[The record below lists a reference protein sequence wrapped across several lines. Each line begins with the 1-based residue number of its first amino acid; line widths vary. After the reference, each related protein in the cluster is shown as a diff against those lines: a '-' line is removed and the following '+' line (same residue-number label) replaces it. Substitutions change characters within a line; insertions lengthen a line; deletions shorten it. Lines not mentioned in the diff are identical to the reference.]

1 MGNFTLKL
9 RKTTKEMSD
18 VHDMV
23 YYQKCMMGGILSCGI
38 THTIV
43 CPLDIVKC
51 RMQANPGMYASV
63 GDGFKKINAA
73 EGLKGFTLGWL
84 PTLVGYS
91 AQGFGKFGFYEI
103 FKDVYRNA
111 AGENEPKYRTV
122 GFAISSACAEFIADI
137 LLCPWE
143 AIKVRMQT
151 SAPGEFTKSGI
162 EGFQII
168 SKNEGSAGFYK
179 GIKPLWGR
187 QIPYTIVKFVA
198 FEKIVQYFYTNVFT
212 KPKSEYGKS
221 TQLMITFMSGYIAGV
236 FCAVVSHPAD
246 TMVSIMNK
254 TGQGA
259 SEIYSDIGFNG
270 LWKGLGTRI
279 FMVGTLTC
287 MQWVIYDSFKVACGL
302 ATTGGK

>member
-1 MGNFTLKL
+1 
-9 RKTTKEMSD
+9 MSD
-18 VHDMV
+18 VHDMS
-23 YYQKCMMGGILSCGI
+23 YYQKCMVGGILSCGI

-51 RMQANPGMYASV
+51 RMQANPGMYSGV
-63 GDGFKKINAA
+63 GDGFKQIKASQ
-73 EGLKGFTLGWL
+73 GLGGFTLGWL

-103 FKDVYRNA
+103 FKDVYRSA
-111 AGENEPKYRTV
+111 AGESEPKYRTV
-122 GFAISSACAEFIADI
+122 GFAVSSACAEIIADV

-143 AIKVRMQT
+143 ATKVRMQT
-151 SAPGEFTKSGI
+151 SAEGTFPTSGVKAFTTIQSQ
-162 EGFQII
+162 EGA
-168 SKNEGSAGFYK
+168 AGLYK

-187 QIPYTIVKFVA
+187 QVPYTIVKFVA
-198 FEKIVQYFYTNVFT
+198 FEKIVQMFYTKYFT
-212 KPKSEYGKS
+212 RPKSEYSKG
-221 TQLMITFMSGYIAGV
+221 TQLMITFASGYIAGV

-254 TGQGA
+254 TGQSAG
-259 SEIYSDIGFNG
+259 EIYKDVGFNG

-287 MQWVIYDSFKVACGL
+287 MQWVIYDSFKVWCGL